1 MQFPEQLRY
10 DHHDD
15 RSTNPTFIIDFSKV
29 AYALANVSVLQPL
42 VNAANMVYML
52 HHVLPQGTNHD
63 FYHRIARMLEAAAQ
77 LRSTWLTQVR
87 FRYMN
92 SVVRC

>member
-15 RSTNPTFIIDFSKV
+15 RSTNPTFIIYFSKV
-29 AYALANVSVLQPL
+29 AYALGITVLRSRENP
-42 VNAANMVYML
+42 ADMVHIL
-52 HHVLPQGTNHD
+52 HHVLPQGTSD
-63 FYHRIARMLEAAAQ
+63 AFYHRIARMLEAAAH
-77 LRSTWLTQVR
+77 LRSTTLTQVR
-87 FRYMN
+87 FRQMN